1 MAKRKNI
8 TDQQL
13 AVIRALIAG
22 KSYSEIEQELGIPVR
37 TATRWKAQFAGL
49 LAESDDAIEKMI
61 IEARVQTAGLLTS
74 ALDELGS
81 LLRTSQEPQ
90 DKLSAIDRIFRAH
103 QLLNPAPTVGS
114 VTVEPENS
122 FGQVTVVLPHNG
134 REVPK
139 R

>member
-22 KSYSEIEQELGIPVR
+22 KSYSEIEKELGVPTR

-61 IEARVQTAGLLTS
+61 VEARVQSAGLLSS
-74 ALDELGS
+74 ALDELGA
-81 LLRTSQEPQ
+81 LLRTAEEPQ
-90 DKLSAIDRIFRAH
+90 DKLSAIDRIFRAF
-103 QLLNPAPTVGS
+103 QLLNPPIYPNS
-114 VTVEPENS
+114 VTISPAEES
-122 FGQVTVVLPHNG
+122 HGQVVVMLPDNQRG
-134 REVPK
+134 G
-139 R
+139 